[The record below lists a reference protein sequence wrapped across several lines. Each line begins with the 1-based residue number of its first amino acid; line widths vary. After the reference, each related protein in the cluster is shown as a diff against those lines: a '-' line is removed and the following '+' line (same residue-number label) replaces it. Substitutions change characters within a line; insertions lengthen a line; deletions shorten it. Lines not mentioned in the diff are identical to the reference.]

1 MRPSCQ
7 RPVLTDAIRRHLESG
22 FIVLTSNP
30 TRQTSAEAFEAWAY
44 DGPLDF
50 DQASPVRFGL
60 GQDPIDAL
68 DSLAHHLDLHRNTT
82 ISIEGRPG
90 QVHPAVRRIHD
101 LLYLD
106 ERNGRVYDPK
116 KSWDATT
123 LDMIA
128 AVVAE
133 YIRRP
138 EKGDATGVDAA
149 VQDRQDG

>member
-1 MRPSCQ
+1 
-7 RPVLTDAIRRHLESG
+7 VLTDAIRRHLESG
-22 FIVLTSNP
+22 FIVLTSNL
-30 TRQTSAEAFEAWAY
+30 TRQPAAEAFEAWAY

-60 GQDPIDAL
+60 GQDPVDAL

-82 ISIEGRPG
+82 SSIEGRPG
-90 QVHPAVRRIHD
+90 QVHSAVQRIHD

-106 ERNGRVYDPK
+106 ERNGQEFWNPD

-128 AVVAE
+128 QVIAD
-133 YIRRP
+133 YIPRP
-138 EKGDATGVDAA
+138 EKGDGTGA
-149 VQDRQDG
+149 VAGA